1 MLNKKLIKSLLL
13 LLGVCIFTG
22 DVFAQE
28 ADSDELNSIQMELNK
43 SAVKKRPSESTAN
56 SPDKEPTSIKDFKG
70 LGELAPFADISVI
83 QKRFMPKTERFQLFA
98 GLTTVTND
106 PFFNTFGATL
116 KASYFLNETWGLEVN
131 YFGLTTSETKSTSE
145 LKSNNGVKAESL
157 AYPKSY
163 YGVDLV
169 FVPIYGK
176 ISWFNKRIIPFD
188 LYFSTGYGA
197 TQVSNS
203 EESGT
208 IHLAAG
214 QIFALSKGTAFRWDF
229 SWNFYSA
236 NVRYT
241 EANIQKVENSS
252 FNNLFL
258 TVGMSWSFP
267 EAKYR

>member
-1 MLNKKLIKSLLL
+1 VLNKKLIKSLLL
-13 LLGVCIFTG
+13 LLSVIIFSG
-22 DVFAQE
+22 DIIAQE

-43 SAVKKRPSESTAN
+43 SAVKKRASGPTVNSQDKDSTV
-56 SPDKEPTSIKDFKG
+56 IKDFKG
-70 LGELAPFADISVI
+70 LGELAPFAEISVI
-83 QKRFMPKTERFQLFA
+83 QKRFMPKTERVQLFA

-116 KASYFLNETWGLEVN
+116 KASYFLNETWGLEAN

-145 LKSNNGVKAESL
+145 LKSNNNVKAESL

-163 YGVDLV
+163 YGVDLM

-176 ISWFNKRIIPFD
+176 ISWFNKRIVPFD
-188 LYFSTGYGA
+188 LYFSTGYGS
-197 TQVSNS
+197 TQVSNGQD
-203 EESGT
+203 SGT
-208 IHLAAG
+208 VHLAVG
-214 QIFALSKGTAFRWDF
+214 QIFAMNKGTAFRWDF
-229 SWNFYSA
+229 SWNFFNTSVSDRA
-236 NVRYT
+236 NVT
-241 EANIQKVENSS
+241 SSSS